1 MLERAARLSF
11 TSGALAALAAAA
23 VIASVAAER
32 FGGPPWPQALG
43 DLLAGLALL
52 GGGIVA
58 WGSSRA
64 AGPAAPMLIAG
75 ATWFAGDVDVRL
87 LYAHRG
93 PLVQLMLA
101 YPVARPR
108 PRAVAALVVVAYVD
122 GLVPSIAR
130 SDVTTIVLFSMV
142 IASAVWR
149 HRTAAGVMRRARASA
164 LVACLL
170 VSGTLVIVAVLQVTG
185 ANPGVT
191 AVWAFD
197 LAVALT
203 AVGLAADVRWGGWTG
218 AAVTGLVV
226 ELGGRHEPQ
235 ALRATLARVLGDPG
249 LQVAYRIEGD
259 DRWRDETGASV
270 TLPVDGGGRVVTL
283 VREHDD
289 AVAALVHDP
298 AALADADLAAAVA
311 AAVRLAVANVRMQAE
326 IAERVIEVSRS
337 RQRLVAAGDQE
348 RQELCIALGNGAE
361 RRLTEISRRVAAL
374 DGGGDGELTRTLR
387 RLSAELDDARAEV
400 HTLARG
406 IYPRALTDHGLR
418 TALAELAEHSVVPV
432 TLDVIDR
439 RFPETHE
446 AAVYFVCSEGLANIA
461 KYAGATR
468 AQITVASTQGD
479 LVVCVADD
487 GAGGARA
494 AHGSGLR
501 GLADRLEALGGE
513 LRVDSPPGAGTR
525 LYGRLA
531 VQR

>member
-1 MLERAARLSF
+1 M
-11 TSGALAALAAAA
+11 
-23 VIASVAAER
+23 AAER

-52 GGGIVA
+52 GGGIWRGA
-58 WGSSRA
+58 ARA
-64 AGPAAPMLIAG
+64 PPAPAAPMLIAG

-101 YPVARPR
+101 YPAARPR

-122 GLVPSIAR
+122 GLVPRIAR
-130 SDVTTIVLFSMV
+130 SDVTTIVLFSTV

-149 HRTAAGVMRRARASA
+149 HRTAAGVMRRACASA

-185 ANPGVT
+185 ADPGVT

-197 LAVALT
+197 V
-203 AVGLAADVRWGGWTG
+203 AVGAHRRRPGCGVRWAVGPVRRSPAWSSSSAAATSHRRCARRSRACSAIPVSRSPTASKATTGG
-218 AAVTGLVV
+218 V
-226 ELGGRHEPQ
+226 
-235 ALRATLARVLGDPG
+235 
-249 LQVAYRIEGD
+249 
-259 DRWRDETGASV
+259 DETGASV
-270 TLPVDGGGRVVTL
+270 TLPIDGGGRVVTL
-283 VREHDD
+283 VREARRRGRGARARSGGAGRRRSGGGGRGRRAPCRRERANAGRDRRARHRGQPL
-289 AVAALVHDP
+289 AP
-298 AALADADLAAAVA
+298 AA
-311 AAVRLAVANVRMQAE
+311 RGR
-326 IAERVIEVSRS
+326 RR
-337 RQRLVAAGDQE
+337 QE

-468 AQITVASTQGD
+468 ARITVASTQGD